1 MTRLKYLKRGSSQL
15 KLDKKKILFT
25 AGILISIICSWL
37 FVRKIEW
44 SSLGVAFR
52 DAKYI
57 YILPAIILMF
67 ISHYI
72 RAIRWEV
79 LISPVK
85 KVAVLKLFSA
95 IMIGFMANNIL
106 PARLGEVIRPVMI
119 ARKEKIKVSTS
130 FATAVMERVFDIL
143 GIIVIASL
151 LFYFLPTEP
160 SQNRHV
166 SEASYIEASKAD
178 SKTVEHSG
186 TTKAHSHSTNQ
197 KNETNSQA
205 IILQLKKWSAIM
217 AFFGICAIVSLFLLS
232 LYPKRAGAVFEKLLF
247 VFPHHLRD
255 KLVNLLHSFIS
266 GLQVFDHKAKLI
278 WIGVL
283 SLMIW
288 LLNAASVYVLC
299 YSFDIGLSFAGACFV
314 IVCVALAVALP
325 QAPGFI
331 GVFHI
336 ATQKSLDV
344 FGIDLSSAQSFAIL
358 MWAIGFFPVTITGLL
373 FLWREG
379 LSFGEISHYDEEKM
393 PELCNEGSDKSETN
407 LKS

>member
-1 MTRLKYLKRGSSQL
+1 M
-15 KLDKKKILFT
+15 KLDKKKILFI
-25 AGILISIICSWL
+25 AGILVSIICSWL

-57 YILPAIILMF
+57 YIFPTIILMF
-67 ISHYI
+67 LSFYL
-72 RAIRWEV
+72 RAIRWKV

-85 KVAVLKLFSA
+85 KVSILNLFSVN
-95 IMIGFMANNIL
+95 MIGFMANNVL

-119 ARKEKIKVSTS
+119 ARKEKINVSTS
-130 FATAVMERVFDIL
+130 FATIVMERIFDML

-151 LFYFLPTEP
+151 LFYFLPSDP
-160 SQNRHV
+160 SQNRDV
-166 SEASYIEASKAD
+166 GTANFIEASIVD
-178 SKTVEHSG
+178 SKIVEHGSQ
-186 TTKAHSHSTNQ
+186 TKARSHSTNQ

-205 IILQLKKWSAIM
+205 IIHQLKKWSAIM
-217 AFFGICAIVSLFLLS
+217 ACLGICAITSLFLLS
-232 LYPKRAGAVFEKLLF
+232 LYPKKAGAVFEKLLF
-247 VFPHHLRD
+247 IFPHHLRD

-266 GLQVFDHKAKLI
+266 GLQVFDHKTKLI

-283 SLMIW
+283 SLMVW

-299 YSFDIGLSFAGACFV
+299 YSFDIGLSYAGACFV
-314 IVCVALAVALP
+314 TVCIALAVALP

-344 FGIDLSSAQSFAIL
+344 FGIGLSSAQSFAIL
-358 MWAIGFFPVTITGLL
+358 LWAISVIPVTITGLL

-379 LSFGEISHYDEEKM
+379 ISFGEISHYDEEKI
-393 PELCNEGSDKSETN
+393 PAE
-407 LKS
+407 

>member
-1 MTRLKYLKRGSSQL
+1 M
-15 KLDKKKILFT
+15 
-25 AGILISIICSWL
+25 GILISIICSWL
-37 FVRKIEW
+37 FLRKIEW

-52 DAKYI
+52 EAKYI
-57 YILPAIILMF
+57 YIFPAIVLIF
-67 ISHYI
+67 ISYYF
-72 RAIRWEV
+72 RTIRWSV

-85 KVAVLKLFSA
+85 KISVLNLFSA
-95 IMIGFMANNIL
+95 IMVGFMANNVL

-119 ARKEKIKVSTS
+119 ARKEKIKVSAS
-130 FATAVMERVFDIL
+130 FATVVMERVFDIL

-151 LFYFLPTEP
+151 LFYFLPTES
-160 SQNRHV
+160 SQNSHV
-166 SEASYIEASKAD
+166 GVANYIEASTVD
-178 SKTVEHSG
+178 SKPMEHGSQ
-186 TTKAHSHSTNQ
+186 TKAHSHSTNQ
-197 KNETNSQA
+197 KRETESQSV
-205 IILQLKKWSAIM
+205 IHQLRKWSTIM
-217 AFFGICAIVSLFLLS
+217 AFFGICAITSLFLLS
-232 LYPKRAGAVFEKLLF
+232 LYPKKAGAVFEKLLF
-247 VFPHHLRD
+247 IFPHHLRD

-266 GLQVFDHKAKLI
+266 GLQVFDNRKQLI

-288 LLNAASVYVLC
+288 FFNAASIYVMS
-299 YSFDIGLSFAGACFV
+299 YSFEMSLSFAGACFV

-358 MWAIGFFPVTITGLL
+358 LWAISIVPVTVAGLL

-379 LSFGEISHYDEEKM
+379 ISFGEITHYDEEKV
-393 PELCNEGSDKSETN
+393 SE
-407 LKS
+407 

>member
-1 MTRLKYLKRGSSQL
+1 L
-15 KLDKKKILFT
+15 KLDKKKILFA

-52 DAKYI
+52 EAKYI
-57 YILPAIILMF
+57 YIFPTIVIMF
-67 ISHYI
+67 ISFYL
-72 RAIRWEV
+72 RSIRWSV
-79 LISPVK
+79 LISPIK
-85 KVAVLKLFSA
+85 KVSVLNLFSA
-95 IMIGFMANNIL
+95 NMIGFMANNVL
-106 PARLGEVIRPVMI
+106 PARLGEVIRPVMV
-119 ARKEKIKVSTS
+119 ARKEKIKVSAS
-130 FATAVMERVFDIL
+130 FATVVMERVFDIL

-166 SEASYIEASKAD
+166 GAANYIETSTVD
-178 SKTVEHSG
+178 SKTIGHDRQTEANPDSI
-186 TTKAHSHSTNQ
+186 NQ
-197 KNETNSQA
+197 KRETDSQSV
-205 IILQLKKWSAIM
+205 IHQLKKWSAIM
-217 AFFGICAIVSLFLLS
+217 ALFGICAVMSLFLLS
-232 LYPKRAGAVFEKLLF
+232 LYPTKAGAVFEKLLF
-247 VFPHHLRD
+247 IFPHHLRD

-266 GLQVFDHKAKLI
+266 GLQIFDHKTKLI

-283 SLMIW
+283 SLIIW

-314 IVCVALAVALP
+314 TVCLALAVALP

-344 FGIDLSSAQSFAIL
+344 FGIGLSSAQSFAIL
-358 MWAIGFFPVTITGLL
+358 LWAVSVIPITIVGLL

-379 LSFGEISHYDEEKM
+379 VSFGEISHYDEEKV
-393 PELCNEGSDKSETN
+393 SEE
-407 LKS
+407 